1 MNGSMST
8 MAVWLVA
15 GELYPGTYEGM
26 ESHIYQLRSFTVQHG
41 GSFGAF
47 VQDSSGGWKMV
58 RGSKESSVG
67 TWEQLCEA
75 CVKGRLL
82 PHLLIFERPEIV
94 SDDE

>member
-1 MNGSMST
+1 MSRPSI
-8 MAVWLVA
+8 AVWLVA
-15 GELYPGTYEGM
+15 GELYPGTYEDVQ
-26 ESHIYQLRSFTVQHG
+26 SHTYQLRSFTVQHG
-41 GSFGAF
+41 DSFGAF
-47 VQDSSGGWKMV
+47 VQGSSGDWKMV